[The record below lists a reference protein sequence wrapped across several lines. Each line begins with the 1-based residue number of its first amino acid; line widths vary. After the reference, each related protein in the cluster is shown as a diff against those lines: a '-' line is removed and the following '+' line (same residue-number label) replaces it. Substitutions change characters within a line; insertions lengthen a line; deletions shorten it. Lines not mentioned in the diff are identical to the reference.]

1 MAEVR
6 ATTKLDSRGF
16 EVGTKKMKKSLS
28 GLSSKPGDIKSAI
41 AGAFAVRALV
51 GLGKEAIQFG
61 STISDLADQ
70 AGLTTDQ
77 FQALE
82 VAALN
87 AGVKQEKIRTV
98 MSKLNVVMGQAKSG
112 MKTYVDLFKKVGIS
126 QQELVASSPVQ
137 MLERLAKVMSES
149 ERGSVEFGA
158 ALEILGT
165 RSGAQLVEVFRK
177 INDEGLDVMI
187 ERGKKAGQIM
197 GEDLVNNLD
206 SAADALERFDRAKK
220 TAMGNLIN
228 LFRQA
233 GGTVGRGVFSFT
245 ERLKGRHGFQSFGE
259 SQADKDIQAGEKA
272 EKKRMAGIKDREAA
286 QKALAESTFA
296 AEEKALDKLVDSF
309 KTKEADPFAIDED
322 KAAEKLNEFKK
333 KFAELSATGG
343 GGVDAD
349 RIARI
354 GGTLG
359 GAVSPALQLA
369 RQNLDLDR
377 KRNELIQSQT
387 AEFRKALEESG
398 GLG

>member
-1 MAEVR
+1 
-6 ATTKLDSRGF
+6 
-16 EVGTKKMKKSLS
+16 
-28 GLSSKPGDIKSAI
+28 
-41 AGAFAVRALV
+41 
-51 GLGKEAIQFG
+51 
-61 STISDLADQ
+61 
-70 AGLTTDQ
+70 
-77 FQALE
+77 
-82 VAALN
+82 
-87 AGVKQEKIRTV
+87 
-98 MSKLNVVMGQAKSG
+98 
-112 MKTYVDLFKKVGIS
+112 
-126 QQELVASSPVQ
+126 